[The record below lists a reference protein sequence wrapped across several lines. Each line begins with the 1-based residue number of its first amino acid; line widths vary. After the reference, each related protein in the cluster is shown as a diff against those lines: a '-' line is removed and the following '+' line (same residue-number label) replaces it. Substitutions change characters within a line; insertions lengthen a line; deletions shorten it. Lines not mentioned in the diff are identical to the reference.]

1 MKRKEFYQL
10 LEPLSERLY
19 RFAYGLVP
27 DDLQAEQLVIDAVNA
42 YLLRASK
49 SIDARHVNLL
59 DKKDVILQRRSL
71 LKDILKNILDIGI
84 RRAGH
89 LTELVKSDSQ
99 DNYSIFYSLDPKVR
113 FVIALRYD
121 GQFSV
126 EEMMEITSMPK
137 YEVIEK
143 LHNGRFLILDKSKR
157 EVQL

>member
-89 LTELVKSDSQ
+89 LTELVKADSQ

-157 EVQL
+157 EVQP